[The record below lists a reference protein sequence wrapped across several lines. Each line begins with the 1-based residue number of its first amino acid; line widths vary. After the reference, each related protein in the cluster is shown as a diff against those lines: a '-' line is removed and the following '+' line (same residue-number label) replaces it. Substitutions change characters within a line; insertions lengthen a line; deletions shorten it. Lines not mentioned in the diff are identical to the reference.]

1 MKSNEGLCILCKENY
16 VEDEIHPVCG
26 VKFMIFIGKKL
37 YDYVKEKHE
46 MFETL
51 SDENKFIILLKH
63 ESKKTGT
70 IFV

>member
-16 VEDEIHPVCG
+16 VEDEIHSVCG

-46 MFETL
+46 MFET
-51 SDENKFIILLKH
+51 I
-63 ESKKTGT
+63 
-70 IFV
+70 